1 VVGLRERK
9 KLATRQ
15 ALAWAALRLAVE
27 RGLENVH
34 VEDIA
39 AAAGVSPRTYNN
51 YFASKQEA
59 ICSITVDRAALI
71 GEALLARPADE
82 PLAEALLAAMLAYYQ
97 PSAELDRDWVEAT
110 QLVMRSP
117 ALQGEALKAVAETEQ
132 RLAEAIARRC
142 GLDVERDLYP
152 KVVAAVVSG
161 AARAGIGHWQRSGT
175 GEAFGDVLAEAIR
188 LGMAGIAGN
197 R

>member
-1 VVGLRERK
+1 MGLREQK

-15 ALAWAALRLAVE
+15 ALAWAALRLAVQ
-27 RGLENVH
+27 RGLDNVH

-59 ICSITVDRAALI
+59 ICSITVDRAELI
-71 GEALLARPADE
+71 GDALLARPAGE
-82 PLAEALLAAMLAYYQ
+82 PLVEALAAAMLTFYQ
-97 PSAELDRDWVEAT
+97 PPAELDREWVAAT

-117 ALQGEALKAVAETEQ
+117 ALRGEALKAVEATER
-132 RLAEAIARRC
+132 RLAQAIAQRC

-152 KVVAAVVSG
+152 LVVAAVVSG
-161 AARAGIGHWQRSGT
+161 AARAGIHHWQQSGT
-175 GEAFGDVLAEAIR
+175 TAEFGDVLASAIR
-188 LGMAGIAGN
+188 MGLGGIGGERA
-197 R
+197 

>member
-1 VVGLRERK
+1 VGLREQK

-59 ICSITVDRAALI
+59 ICSITVDRAELI

-82 PLAEALLAAMLAYYQ
+82 PLADALLAAMLAYYQ
-97 PSAELDRDWVEAT
+97 PQGDLDREWVEAT

-117 ALQGEALKAVAETEQ
+117 ALRGEALKAIAATEQ
-132 RLAEAIARRC
+132 RLAGAIARRC
-142 GLDVERDLYP
+142 GLDAERDLYP

-161 AARAGIGHWQRSGT
+161 AARVGIGHWQRSGT
-175 GEAFGDVLAEAIR
+175 TEGFGDVLAEAIR
-188 LGMAGIAGN
+188 LGMAGIA
-197 R
+197 